1 MKNPAS
7 SAKKPG
13 LSKVKTSRINTLTAL
28 AFLRKAVLKPTRQVS

>member
-13 LSKVKTSRINTLTAL
+13 FSQVLNLMNKHINSPYLSTEDGT
-28 AFLRKAVLKPTRQVS
+28 